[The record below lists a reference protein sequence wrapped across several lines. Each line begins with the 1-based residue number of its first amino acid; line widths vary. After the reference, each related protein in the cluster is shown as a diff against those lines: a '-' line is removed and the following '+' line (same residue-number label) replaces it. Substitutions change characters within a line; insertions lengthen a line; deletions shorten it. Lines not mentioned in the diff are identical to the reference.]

1 MRCSIEQ
8 DACVLYVRSKTC
20 ESMLTQCS
28 RTHRL
33 LKKRRTLMASAGNTL
48 HRMISSCMLMAS
60 TGNERCHMTS
70 SPLDDDKTR
79 QKKSCYSKPMFLYTH
94 PPACGKRQSLFDQRE
109 ESLIHILCHL
119 SAFPKGNPIF
129 DQPECLVK

>member
-28 RTHRL
+28 HTHRL
-33 LKKRRTLMASAGNTL
+33 LKKATDAYGISRKHTPSHDFFLHADGINRKRTLS
-48 HRMISSCMLMAS
+48 HDFISL
-60 TGNERCHMTS
+60 
-70 SPLDDDKTR
+70 DDKTR

-94 PPACGKRQSLFDQRE
+94 PPACGKRQNLFDQRE

>member
-28 RTHRL
+28 HTQIAEKSDGRL
-33 LKKRRTLMASAGNTL
+33 WHQQETPL
-48 HRMISSCMLMAS
+48 HRMISSCMP
-60 TGNERCHMTS
+60 S